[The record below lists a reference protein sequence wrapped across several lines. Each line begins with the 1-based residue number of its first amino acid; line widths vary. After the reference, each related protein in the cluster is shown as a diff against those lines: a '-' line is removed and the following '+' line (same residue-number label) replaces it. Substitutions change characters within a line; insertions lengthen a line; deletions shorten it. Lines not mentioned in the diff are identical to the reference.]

1 MHELKNVVRGVA
13 NSVAPH
19 LRALGGMETQPVA
32 SFRLKRVPLPLFVPF
47 CPMLSRVPTWRR
59 NRKRLL
65 SRLEPVSTHERKGFS
80 SASFPFRGV
89 ARSHARAERK
99 KKSVLSHLVS
109 FATNGELELG
119 FRGKLIIGTRRG
131 GIWEGLIIGCIFLVN
146 R

>member
-19 LRALGGMETQPVA
+19 LRALGGMETQLVA
-32 SFRLKRVPLPLFVPF
+32 SFRLKRVPLPLFVQ
-47 CPMLSRVPTWRR
+47 CSH
-59 NRKRLL
+59 
-65 SRLEPVSTHERKGFS
+65 VSTLGSETGNDCYAGSSPSQTHERKGFS

-99 KKSVLSHLVS
+99 KISVLSHLVS
-109 FATNGELELG
+109 FATNGELELE
-119 FRGKLIIGTRRG
+119 FRGKLIIETRRG
-131 GIWEGLIIGCIFLVN
+131 GIWGGLIIGCIFLVN

>member
-32 SFRLKRVPLPLFVPF
+32 SLRLKRVPLPLFVQ
-47 CPMLSRVPTWRR
+47 CSHVSTLGKG

-65 SRLEPVSTHERKGFS
+65 GRLEPVSTHERKGFS

-99 KKSVLSHLVS
+99 KISVLSHLVS
-109 FATNGELELG
+109 FATNGELELE
-119 FRGKLIIGTRRG
+119 FRGKLIIGTRRGGG

>member
-32 SFRLKRVPLPLFVPF
+32 SFRLKRVPLPLFVQ
-47 CPMLSRVPTWRR
+47 CSH
-59 NRKRLL
+59 
-65 SRLEPVSTHERKGFS
+65 VSTLGNGTRNDCYAGS
-80 SASFPFRGV
+80 SPSQHMSAKALVLQAFHLGESREV
-89 ARSHARAERK
+89 TREQNA

-109 FATNGELELG
+109 FATNGELELE

-131 GIWEGLIIGCIFLVN
+131 ACIWEGLIIGCIFLVN